1 MRSQASK
8 LLQSFL
14 TKAQAKATEQAW
26 TAQAQ
31 TDVGVDTGETCPVCS
46 ASVALSLQHA
56 DLAKCASGHIW
67 SRCSVTLRLLET
79 GARSCGWC
87 GAQAALAPPEL
98 RDTGDHNAA
107 GEAMELD
114 APEQHQEG
122 SELSEL
128 KRQTRCGI
136 CGGPWCVLGG

>member
-1 MRSQASK
+1 
-8 LLQSFL
+8 
-14 TKAQAKATEQAW
+14 
-26 TAQAQ
+26 
-31 TDVGVDTGETCPVCS
+31 VCS

-67 SRCSVTLRLLET
+67 CESQRTCWRGCALTYFCLAARCSVTLRLLET